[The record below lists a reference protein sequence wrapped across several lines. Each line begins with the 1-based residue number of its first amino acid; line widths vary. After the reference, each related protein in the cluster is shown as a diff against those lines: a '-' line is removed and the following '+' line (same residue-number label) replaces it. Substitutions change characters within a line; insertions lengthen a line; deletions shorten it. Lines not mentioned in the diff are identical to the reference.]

1 MKKLITFAC
10 YVYKLISQESL
21 NHSVDFNVNFNFG
34 FVSGDSWWT
43 DNLICMFSCS
53 LFQLCFLHWCSW
65 TDSFVSSFLSTTV
78 DGWKSFLSHFQKDKT
93 FLKYQS
99 FKHLSPPHRMNARE
113 IICYLTTMRESFSE
127 HMHFTENILN
137 RVIS

>member
-1 MKKLITFAC
+1 MVKELTF
-10 YVYKLISQESL
+10 SPDGE
-21 NHSVDFNVNFNFG
+21 FG
-34 FVSGDSWWT
+34 KH
-43 DNLICMFSCS
+43 CK
-53 LFQLCFLHWCSW
+53 QYP
-65 TDSFVSSFLSTTV
+65 
-78 DGWKSFLSHFQKDKT
+78 KSFLSHFQKDKT

-127 HMHFTENILN
+127 HVHLTENILN